1 MTNTICPHCG
11 GSELRKSGIYYGK
24 TVTTRRYQCKSCK
37 SYFGIDISSKV
48 NENQTNTL
56 ADNNQEEK

>member
-1 MTNTICPHCG
+1 MTNTKCPHCG

-24 TVTTRRYQCKSCK
+24 TVTTRRYQCKGCK

-48 NENQTNTL
+48 DEHATNTL
-56 ADNNQEEK
+56 SGATQEE